1 MKSSLLFGAIL
12 SIAAFAGVTNA
23 QQTRLIFGSDH
34 GIWRD
39 AGGVYTLFAS
49 RTVGTIV
56 APPGRAIRVRFAQV
70 SNQGRIT
77 SIAVDPTDPTVV
89 YQVPCDGKKSAI
101 EQARN
106 GLPNVPVKDLQL
118 DQGIELM
125 SSSAWKGTC
134 RMFKFKLVDGS
145 VRSLKVSFE

>member
-1 MKSSLLFGAIL
+1 MKTRLLFGAIL
-12 SIAAFAGVTNA
+12 SIAAFASFTNA
-23 QQTRLIFGSDH
+23 QQTRLIFGTDA

-39 AGGVYTLFAS
+39 AGGVYTLFP
-49 RTVGTIV
+49 RKTVGTIA
-56 APPGRAIRVRFAQV
+56 APAGRAIRVRFAQV
-70 SNQGRIT
+70 NSQGRVT
-77 SIAVDPTDPTVV
+77 SIAVDPTDPTVI

-118 DQGIELM
+118 DQSLEVM
-125 SSSAWKGTC
+125 STFAWKGSC
-134 RMFKFKLVDGS
+134 RMFTFKLVDGS